1 MFVIVLVSI
10 MSISR
15 IVRTVVD
22 RRALPPSAPA
32 ANPGEV
38 EELRATLD
46 NVMARVERLEEERD
60 FFKDLLDAPK
70 AGREL
75 NPPASDRH
83 PSDRTPAP

>member
-1 MFVIVLVSI
+1 
-10 MSISR
+10 MSVSR
-15 IVRTVVD
+15 IVRTVLD
-22 RRALPPSAPA
+22 RRVLPRGAPA
-32 ANPGEV
+32 ASPGEV

-75 NPPASDRH
+75 EPPVPDGNPAGRSPA
-83 PSDRTPAP
+83 